1 VKDHVKD
8 ALDRI
13 LAGNTAAAQES
24 ETLDFKQESDR
35 GDGETF
41 RVLIDATLCLANNRG
56 GTVVLGVADKIAGV
70 AALLGTTLDGD
81 AARLKIHSSTRPPLL
96 VDVHEEIVQ
105 GHRLL
110 LLEVPEGGE
119 IYADTKGRAPRR
131 IGTDCFGM
139 SPEEQQRLREDRSGV
154 DWSAKPVAGTYD
166 VSATAMAAARRRLD
180 ASLNPARRA
189 LARLSDED
197 LLRALGLVTND
208 GRLLRAGLVFVGTAG
223 TSATYQYRESPGG
236 EPVVIERLSGPLL
249 TVYERVMDLITLRRR
264 LTPLTLPDGQQLQ
277 VEDFPELAVRE
288 ALTNALIHRD
298 YHLAEPVTIEHSPQ
312 VLAISSPG
320 PLVAGVR
327 VDNLL
332 THPSKPR
339 NRALTVAARTV
350 ELAEEVGRGI
360 DRMYRE
366 MVRSGRPTPTIGAS
380 YERVR
385 VGLVGTAPNL
395 NIARYVAQLPS
406 FVRDDTDAMIVLIK
420 LCQVRI
426 VTAQVMAPLL
436 QKGADETEASLRHLA
451 SEAVGMIEPTRQS
464 ARAAHPSY
472 RLREEALKHLGPAVP
487 YARHKADE
495 IERRVVAHVRE
506 YGRITNATVQNLFT
520 VSMHRARQILADL
533 VSREILVKTSTAQRG
548 PSVEYGPGGRFP
560 AQPTRRA
567 RTQKPRSDGTG
578 TLPGL

>member
-1 VKDHVKD
+1 MKGHVRD
-8 ALDRI
+8 ALDAI
-13 LAGNTAAAQES
+13 LAGSTAAAQES
-24 ETLDFKQESDR
+24 EILDFKQESDR
-35 GDGETF
+35 GDGETL
-41 RVLIDATLCLANNRG
+41 RVLVDATLCLANNRG
-56 GTVVLGVADKIAGV
+56 GVVVLGVADRVPGV
-70 AALLGTTLDGD
+70 AAFLGTALAAD

-96 VDVHEEIVQ
+96 VDVRVEFVQ
-105 GHRLL
+105 GQRLL
-110 LLEVPEGGE
+110 LLDIPEGGE
-119 IYADTKGRAPRR
+119 IYSDAKGRAPRR

-139 SPEEQQRLREDRSGV
+139 SPEEQLRLREDRSGV
-154 DWSAKPVAGTYD
+154 DWSAKPVADLYD
-166 VSATAMAAARRRLD
+166 VSAAAMAAARRRLD

-197 LLRALGLVTND
+197 LLRALGLVTRD
-208 GRLLRAGLVFVGTAG
+208 GTLLRAGLVFVGTTG

-236 EPVVIERLSGPLL
+236 EPIAIERLTGPLL

-298 YHLAEPVTIEHSPQ
+298 YHLADPVTIEHSPQ

-320 PLVAGVR
+320 PLVAGVS

-366 MVRSGRPTPTIGAS
+366 MVRSGRPTPTIEAS

-385 VGLVGTAPNL
+385 VALVGTAPNL
-395 NIARYVAQLPS
+395 NIARYVAQLPG

-420 LCQVRI
+420 LCQVRT
-426 VTAQVMAPLL
+426 VTADVMAPLL
-436 QKGADETEASLRHLA
+436 QKGVDETEASLRHLA
-451 SEAVGMIEPTRQS
+451 SEAVAMIEPTRQT
-464 ARAAHPSY
+464 ARAAHPYY

-506 YGRITNATVQNLFT
+506 YERITNATVQNLFT

-533 VSREILVKTSTAQRG
+533 VSREILIKTSSAQRG
-548 PSVEYGPGGRFP
+548 PSVEYGPGARFP
-560 AQPTRRA
+560 ALQTRRA
-567 RTQKPRSDGTG
+567 RTRRSPDNPG